1 MSDLAARKIMPEN
14 SCSSDCPDMEHGFM
28 GIVGKSEKIQR
39 IFKLIA
45 QVADSD
51 SNVII
56 YGESGTGKE
65 LVARAIHNCSHR
77 NTNPLIPI
85 NCGAIPENLLESEL
99 FGHVRGAFTGATTAK
114 AGKFE
119 LADNGTIF
127 LDEIGDMSQDL
138 QVKVLRVLEE
148 REFYRVGGSR
158 AVNVDVR
165 ILAATHRDLEKAV
178 QKGEFREDLFYRLEV
193 IPIRIPPLRERRNDI
208 PLLVNHFL
216 KKFNEEKGKTVTGIS
231 EKAMEIICSYSWP
244 GNIREL
250 KNTLERTV
258 VLKGNGEISPEDLPG
273 KLTHKT
279 EAVLFSD
286 IEFSGDGICLNTAV
300 SEFEKALIYKSLE
313 KTHWVKNRAA
323 KLLHLNRTTLV
334 EKIKRYK
341 LTQEYP
347 RISSAFF

>member
-1 MSDLAARKIMPEN
+1 MSDLAARKIMPET
-14 SCSSDCPDMEHGFM
+14 SCSNHPNGEQGFM
-28 GIVGKSEKIQR
+28 GIVGKSEKIQK

-77 NTNPLIPI
+77 NSKPLIPI
-85 NCGAIPENLLESEL
+85 NCGAIPGNLLESEL
-99 FGHVRGAFTGATTAK
+99 FGHVRGAFTGATSAK

-127 LDEIGDMSQDL
+127 LDEIGDMSHDL

-158 AVNVDVR
+158 AINVDVR
-165 ILAATHRDLEKAV
+165 IVAATHKDLEKAV

-193 IPIRIPPLRERRNDI
+193 IPIHIPSLRERRDDI

-216 KKFNEEKGKTVTGIS
+216 KTFNEKKGKTVTGIS
-231 EKAMEIICSYSWP
+231 EEAIQILYSYSWP

-250 KNTLERTV
+250 KNMMERIV
-258 VLKGNGEISPEDLPG
+258 VLKGDGEITPEDLPD
-273 KLTHKT
+273 KLTHRTKD
-279 EAVLFSD
+279 VLFSD

-341 LTQEYP
+341 LTQEHP
-347 RISSAFF
+347 QISSAFF